1 MQDKSSAFRQPSR
14 PISRRGFLAG
24 SGALGA
30 VAFLAACSSGT
41 DGSQP
46 TSSGS
51 SSAAASGASGGG
63 ASGATSGAAG
73 ASASAASAGTS
84 YSGPK
89 VTIKFWNGWTGAD
102 GDVAKKM
109 IDEFNATNP
118 NVHVDMNIMQW
129 ADFFQK
135 LPAAVTSGNGPD
147 IAVMHIDDIPTNAAQ
162 QVIVPI
168 ADVATALGL
177 QQSDFAPAVWNGGMY
192 KGQRY
197 GIPIDVHD
205 LGLFYNQ
212 SLFEQAKIDAPP
224 TNEDEYM
231 AALDKLKS
239 IGIQGSWV
247 SPFQFTGGFQFQ
259 SLVWQFGGDMY
270 DEGVTKATWDSDAGV
285 KALTWM
291 TDLVKNGYSPANVA
305 QDADYIALKNAKNA
319 LNWQGIWQ
327 VNEATNLKT
336 TKILTAALPKIGSSG
351 GVWGNSH
358 QFVLPKAKSTDPN
371 VAAASRYFVYWF
383 TQHEIEWATSAKV
396 PASNTLAAS
405 AEFKKMTGLQAFA
418 TEVPDVHF
426 PPSVAGIGDA
436 TAKLYD
442 ALQAAI
448 LGKSSVEDALT
459 SSAAAATKIL
469 ASNAQKFG

>member
-1 MQDKSSAFRQPSR
+1 MQDKPSAFQQPR
-14 PISRRGFLAG
+14 GPISRRGFLAG
-24 SGALGA
+24 TGALGA
-30 VAFLAACSSGT
+30 AAFLAACSGTSGT
-41 DGSQP
+41 SAALAAGGAAA
-46 TSSGS
+46 SSGS
-51 SSAAASGASGGG
+51 TASGSAPAAAN
-63 ASGATSGAAG
+63 AAG
-73 ASASAASAGTS
+73 SAGGSSTA
-84 YSGPK
+84 YAGPK
-89 VTIKFWNGWTGAD
+89 VTVKFWNGWTGAD

-109 IDEFNATNP
+109 VSEFNAANP
-118 NVHVDMNIMQW
+118 NVHVDMNVMQW
-129 ADFFQK
+129 ADFFKK

-168 ADVATALGL
+168 TDVASALGL
-177 QQSDFAPAVWNGGMY
+177 QESDFAQAVWNGGMY
-192 KGQRY
+192 KGERY

-205 LGLFYNQ
+205 LGLYYNE
-212 SLFEQAKIDAPP
+212 SLFEKAKIDAPP

-259 SLVWQFGGDMY
+259 SLVWQYGGDMY
-270 DEGVTKATWDSDAGV
+270 DKDVTKATWDSDAGV

-291 TDLVKNGYSPANVA
+291 TDLIKNGYSPANVA

-327 VNEATNLKT
+327 VNEATNLQN
-336 TKILTAALPKIGSSG
+336 TKILTAPLPKIGPSG

-358 QFVLPKAKSTDPN
+358 QFVLPKLSATDPN

-405 AEFKKMTGLQAFA
+405 PEFKKMTGLQGFA
-418 TEVPDVHF
+418 DEVPDVHF

-442 ALQAAI
+442 AIQSAV
-448 LGKSSVEDALT
+448 LGKSPVEDALT
-459 SSAAAATKIL
+459 SSAAAATTIL